1 MWSVYHTCIDW
12 VAHFETSSEPYYTVT
27 HTQWLLIIQLSA
39 SSMCDH
45 LTPASFYGDWWMRNI
60 PACLDSCSEWASAYV
75 LNLLMYSLN
84 KSLVGTKPGNVGKA
98 ELVIGTL
105 LPALRS
111 SKILLFVSVVASGIP
126 LADLLIAFVAQQA
139 AGSADPFSQTS
150 PPSLD

>member
-1 MWSVYHTCIDW
+1 
-12 VAHFETSSEPYYTVT
+12 
-27 HTQWLLIIQLSA
+27 
-39 SSMCDH
+39 
-45 LTPASFYGDWWMRNI
+45 
-60 PACLDSCSEWASAYV
+60 
-75 LNLLMYSLN
+75 MYSLN

-139 AGSADPFSQTS
+139 ARSADPYFFLLPFLCRQNLVSVEDNTNGVLE
-150 PPSLD
+150 PYLFIPFIP

>member
-1 MWSVYHTCIDW
+1 
-12 VAHFETSSEPYYTVT
+12 
-27 HTQWLLIIQLSA
+27 
-39 SSMCDH
+39 
-45 LTPASFYGDWWMRNI
+45 
-60 PACLDSCSEWASAYV
+60 
-75 LNLLMYSLN
+75 MYSLY

-111 SKILLFVSVVASGIP
+111 STILLFVSVVASGIP

>member
-1 MWSVYHTCIDW
+1 
-12 VAHFETSSEPYYTVT
+12 
-27 HTQWLLIIQLSA
+27 
-39 SSMCDH
+39 
-45 LTPASFYGDWWMRNI
+45 
-60 PACLDSCSEWASAYV
+60 
-75 LNLLMYSLN
+75 MYSLN
-84 KSLVGTKPGNVGKA
+84 KSHVGSKPVNVGKA

-150 PPSLD
+150 PLSLF